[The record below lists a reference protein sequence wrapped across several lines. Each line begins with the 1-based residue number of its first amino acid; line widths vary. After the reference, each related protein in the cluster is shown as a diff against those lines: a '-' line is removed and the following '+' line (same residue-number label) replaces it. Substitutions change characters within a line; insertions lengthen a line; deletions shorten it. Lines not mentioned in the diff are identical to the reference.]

1 MKERRLPTHD
11 ELWDAQL
18 REYPSS
24 VRMSEQDIAMWAYA
38 AVTGY
43 EQQRRLA
50 RIGSSLVDP
59 VRVYYRTA
67 NRPTAHIGCRYGVD
81 GADYTAF
88 TD

>member
-1 MKERRLPTHD
+1 MEEKRLPTHD
-11 ELWDAQL
+11 ELWEAQL

-38 AVTGY
+38 ATTEY
-43 EQQRRLA
+43 SRNHRLA
-50 RIGSSLVDP
+50 KIGSSLVKP

-81 GADYTAF
+81 AADYTAF